1 MAGIDFNSFFGT
13 SSSDGSTS
21 GASWLGEYASIKNGS
36 YGKLAKA
43 YYAKKSGT
51 DEKTTKAEQKEKQQ
65 TDNRIATTADTLK
78 SAASATIDVASLF
91 EKKELTVTKDDG
103 TTEKKNDYD
112 YDAIYKAVK
121 RFADSYNEM
130 LTQGEKSEKTGVLS
144 PTAHMV
150 SATLKNSRLLTE
162 AGITVNKDNSLSV
175 DEDKLKS
182 AKITTLKSLFHGK
195 NSYAD
200 QISSKASL
208 ISNAAKNSANAK
220 KTYKKSGT
228 FDSNES
234 NASGSMIDS
243 IL

>member
-13 SSSDGSTS
+13 SSADNSAS
-21 GASWLGEYASIKNGS
+21 GASWLSEYASIKNGS

-51 DEKTTKAEQKEKQQ
+51 DEKTAKAEQEKQQQ

-78 SAASATIDVASLF
+78 DAASATIDVASLF
-91 EKKELTVTKDDG
+91 EKKELTVTKEDG

-121 RFADSYNEM
+121 KFADSYNEM
-130 LTQGEKSEKTGVLS
+130 LTQGEKSDKTGVLS

-150 SATLKNSRLLTE
+150 SATLKNSRLLAD

-175 DEDKLKS
+175 DEEKLKS
-182 AKITTLKSLFHGK
+182 TKITTLKALFHGK

-200 QISSKASL
+200 QIASKASL
-208 ISNAAKNSANAK
+208 IGNAAKNSANAK
-220 KTYKKSGT
+220 KTYTSKGSL
-228 FDSNES
+228 DSNES
-234 NASGSMIDS
+234 NSSGSMIDS

>member
-1 MAGIDFNSFFGT
+1 MAGLDFNSFFGT
-13 SSSDGSTS
+13 SSSDNGSS
-21 GASWLGEYASIKNGS
+21 GVSWLTEYASIQNGS

-51 DEKTTKAEQKEKQQ
+51 DEKTAMAEQEKKQQ

-78 SAASATIDVASLF
+78 DAAGAMTGVASLF
-91 EKKELTVTKDDG
+91 EKKELTVSKEDG
-103 TTEKKNDYD
+103 TTEKKTDYD

-121 RFADSYNEM
+121 KFADSYNEM
-130 LTQGEKSEKTGVLS
+130 LTQGEKSDKTGVLS

-150 SATLKNSRLLTE
+150 SATLRNSKLLTE

-175 DEDKLKS
+175 DEDTLKNT
-182 AKITTLKSLFHGK
+182 KITTLKALFSGK

-200 QISSKASL
+200 QIASKASL

-220 KTYKKSGT
+220 KTYTSKGSL
-228 FDSNES
+228 DSNES
-234 NASGSMIDS
+234 NSSGSMIDS

>member
-1 MAGIDFNSFFGT
+1 MAGLDFNSFFGT
-13 SSSDGSTS
+13 SSSDNGSS
-21 GASWLGEYASIKNGS
+21 GVSWLTEYASIQNGS

-51 DEKTTKAEQKEKQQ
+51 DEKMSKAEQEQKQQ

-78 SAASATIDVASLF
+78 DAAAATTGVASLF
-91 EKKELTVTKDDG
+91 EKKELTVTKEDG
-103 TTEKKNDYD
+103 TTEKKTDYD
-112 YDAIYKAVK
+112 YDSIYKAVK
-121 RFADSYNEM
+121 KFADSYNEM
-130 LTQGEKSEKTGVLS
+130 LTQGEKSDKTGVLS

-150 SATLKNSRLLTE
+150 SATLKNSKLLAE

-182 AKITTLKSLFHGK
+182 TKITTLRALFHGK

-200 QISSKASL
+200 QIASKASL

-220 KTYKKSGT
+220 KTYTSKGSL
-228 FDSNES
+228 DSNES
-234 NASGSMIDS
+234 NSSGSMIDS